1 MSVGVLR
8 QGPQAA
14 WALGMQG
21 LAVEGD
27 GDTCLLQPELQKLL
41 ALLEETADDW
51 QEGTEAGV
59 GLGSKSQIP

>member
-1 MSVGVLR
+1 
-8 QGPQAA
+8 
-14 WALGMQG
+14 MQG